1 MLVSKIPSSE
11 VSRLYLYVV
20 KKSFL
25 NFYRIQYIILLLL
38 LWLRII
44 ATYIEDFKTM
54 YLCG

>member
-1 MLVSKIPSSE
+1 MLVSKILSSE
-11 VSRLYLYVV
+11 ISRLYLYVV

-44 ATYIEDFKTM
+44 ATYIEDYKTM

>member
-1 MLVSKIPSSE
+1 MLVSKMPLSE
-11 VSRLYLYVV
+11 IGRLYLYVV
-20 KKSFL
+20 NKSFL

-44 ATYIEDFKTM
+44 ATYIEDYKTM